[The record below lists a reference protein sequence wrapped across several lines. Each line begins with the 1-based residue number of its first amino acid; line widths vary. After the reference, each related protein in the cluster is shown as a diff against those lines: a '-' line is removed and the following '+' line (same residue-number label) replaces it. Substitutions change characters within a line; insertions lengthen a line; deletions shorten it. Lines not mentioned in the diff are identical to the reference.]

1 MTEGPVGRSLLM
13 LTIPMLFG
21 IYSFML
27 FNFVDTLYISRLGA
41 LELAA
46 ISFTFPVALVVGS
59 LGQGIGIGASAIIS
73 RAIGEGDESNVRRI
87 TTDTL
92 LLSLLGALAFTAIG
106 LATIDPF
113 FRLLGATPK
122 VLPLI
127 RQYMVLWYIGVP
139 FVIIPMVGN
148 NAIRAT
154 GDTRTPATIMMLSAV
169 TNAIL
174 DPFLIFGI
182 WIFPEMGLAGAALA
196 SLIARA
202 ASLFAGLWIIGHRER
217 LLTFVRPP
225 IALVLDSWRQILFI
239 GLPAAGTNV
248 LTPVSFGII
257 TAMVAVFGT
266 DAVAALG
273 AGTRITGLALGVFM
287 ATAAVLTPF
296 VGQNLGAG
304 KPERARAAILH
315 AQRFAI
321 LWGLVLFVVLVFFA
335 RQVAG
340 VFSDEPAV
348 IEPLVR
354 YLWIVPIGF
363 GSFGV
368 MMVSNAGLNAYRRP
382 LQAAIV
388 TAGRLF
394 ALQVPIAVAGSF
406 FFGLDG
412 IFVATAIADVLAG
425 VAAFIWLRKIMV
437 EESTSSPVEQPVPAS
452 P

>member
-13 LTIPMLFG
+13 LTIPMLLG

-59 LGQGIGIGASAIIS
+59 LGQGIGVGASAIIS

-106 LATIDPF
+106 ITTIDPF
-113 FRLLGATPK
+113 FRLLGATPE

-139 FVIIPMVGN
+139 FVIIPLVGN

-154 GDTRTPATIMMLSAV
+154 GDTRTPATIMILSAV
-169 TNAIL
+169 SNAIL

-182 WIFPEMGLAGAALA
+182 WIFPEMGLTGAALA
-196 SLIARA
+196 SLLARA
-202 ASLFAGLWIIGHRER
+202 ASLFAGLWVIGHRER

-225 IALVLDSWRQILFI
+225 LATVLDSWRQILFI

-257 TAMVAVFGT
+257 TAMVAVFGPE
-266 DAVAALG
+266 AVAALG
-273 AGTRITGLALGVFM
+273 AGIRITALVMGVFM
-287 ATAAVLTPF
+287 ATASVLTPF

-304 KPERARAAILH
+304 HPLRARAAVAQ

-321 LWGLVLFVVLVFFA
+321 IWGAVLIVVLAVFG
-335 RQVAG
+335 RQVALI
-340 VFSDEPAV
+340 FSDDPAV

-354 YLWIVPIGF
+354 YLWIVPVGC

-368 MMVSNAGLNAYRRP
+368 MMVSSAGLNAYRRP
-382 LQAAIV
+382 LQAAV
-388 TAGRLF
+388 LTAGRLF
-394 ALQVPIAVAGSF
+394 ALQIPIAIAGSLWL
-406 FFGLDG
+406 GLDG
-412 IFVATAIADVLAG
+412 IFAAVVIADVLAC
-425 VAAFIWLRKIMV
+425 VASYIWLRRIMTR
-437 EESTSSPVEQPVPAS
+437 ENSLDTA
-452 P
+452 

>member
-1 MTEGPVGRSLLM
+1 MTEGTVGRTLIK
-13 LTIPMLFG
+13 LTIPMMFG

-27 FNFVDTLYISRLGA
+27 FNFVDTMYIGRLGA

-92 LLSLLGALAFTAIG
+92 LLSLLGALLFTAIG
-106 LATIDPF
+106 LSTIDPL
-113 FRLLGATPK
+113 FRLLGATPE

-139 FVIIPMVGN
+139 FVIIPLVGN

-154 GDTRTPATIMMLSAV
+154 GDTRTPATIMMVSAV
-169 TNAIL
+169 SNAIL
-174 DPFLIFGI
+174 DPFFIFGL
-182 WIFPEMGLAGAALA
+182 WIFPELGLTGAALA

-202 ASLFAGLWIIGHRER
+202 GSLLVGLWVIGRRER

-225 IALVLDSWRQILFI
+225 LALVLDSWRQILFI

-248 LTPVSFGII
+248 LTPVSFGVI
-257 TAMVAVFGT
+257 TAMVAVFGPE
-266 DAVAALG
+266 AVAALG

-287 ATAAVLTPF
+287 AAASVLTPF

-304 KPERARAAILH
+304 HSRRARAAVAQ

-321 LWGLVLFVVLVFFA
+321 IWGAVLFVVLAVFG
-335 RQVAG
+335 RQVAL
-340 VFSDEPAV
+340 VFSNDPAV

-368 MMVSNAGLNAYRRP
+368 MMVSGAGLNAYRRP
-382 LQAAIV
+382 LQAAV
-388 TAGRLF
+388 LTSGRLF
-394 ALQVPIAVAGSF
+394 ALQIPIAIAGSLLL
-406 FFGLDG
+406 GLDG
-412 IFVATAIADVLAG
+412 IFAATVIADVLAG
-425 VAAFIWLRKIMV
+425 VASYIWLRRIMAR
-437 EESTSSPVEQPVPAS
+437 ETSLDTAEIPLPGTP
-452 P
+452 

>member
-1 MTEGPVGRSLLM
+1 MTEGPVGRSLVI

-59 LGQGIGIGASAIIS
+59 LGQGIGVGASAIIS
-73 RAIGEGDESNVRRI
+73 RAVGEGDESNVRRI

-92 LLSLLGALAFTAIG
+92 LLSLLGALLFTAIG

-113 FRLLGATPK
+113 FRLLGATPE

-139 FVIIPMVGN
+139 FVIIPLVGN

-169 TNAIL
+169 SNAIL
-174 DPFLIFGI
+174 DPFLIFGL
-182 WIFPEMGLAGAALA
+182 WIFPDLGLAGAALA

-202 ASLFAGLWIIGHRER
+202 ASLIAGLWVIGHRER

-225 IALVLDSWRQILFI
+225 LALVLDSWRQILFI

-304 KPERARAAILH
+304 QPHRARAAVAY

-321 LWGLVLFVVLVFFA
+321 VWGAVLFVFLAVFG

-340 VFSDEPAV
+340 VFSDDPAV

-382 LQAAIV
+382 LQAAV
-388 TAGRLF
+388 LTAGRLF
-394 ALQVPIAVAGSF
+394 ALQIPIAVAGSF
-406 FFGLDG
+406 FLGLDG
-412 IFVATAIADVLAG
+412 IFIATAIADVLAG
-425 VAAFIWLRKIMV
+425 VAAFIWLRKIIAQQTT
-437 EESTSSPVEQPVPAS
+437 STPAEQPVPAA